1 MGESAY
7 FFFFLSLFFFFFA
20 SLSGYQDRT
29 TCQVNG
35 FVRVDN
41 HILPSL
47 DENDDTTNDHTRR
60 CCSLPGVEAEQPFVL
75 STSLDDGS
83 DKEIPLY
90 RCQRF
95 IRPKLHGA
103 YPAPGYAFHAAWGI
117 ISIDG
122 PCVSQRWTITRLYV
136 WNVDD
141 DDDDDKSKF
150 PSVPS
155 FPLHCSQE
163 ILRAWVTLFP
173 SCSGNELTHNDDN
186 DDNGKNITHLPNPH
200 PTQLLHSCDPTQ
212 VRKPPHLGQARP
224 RPPPAHPP
232 TRGSEDGV
240 PGHGIPVHRSHPLP
254 NRQGFQKEWIQD
266 VRCRPDAESVT
277 SRGLATMTVY

>member
-1 MGESAY
+1 MPTVHKAQVARCISSTPICNPRRLGDY
-7 FFFFLSLFFFFFA
+7 FHRWSLRLA
-20 SLSGYQDRT
+20 TL
-29 TCQVNG
+29 
-35 FVRVDN
+35 DN
-41 HILPSL
+41 
-47 DENDDTTNDHTRR
+47 NA
-60 CCSLPGVEAEQPFVL
+60 V
-75 STSLDDGS
+75 
-83 DKEIPLY
+83 
-90 RCQRF
+90 
-95 IRPKLHGA
+95 
-103 YPAPGYAFHAAWGI
+103 
-117 ISIDG
+117 
-122 PCVSQRWTITRLYV
+122 V
-136 WNVDD
+136 WNVDDD

-224 RPPPAHPP
+224 RPPPAHPWI
-232 TRGSEDGV
+232 RGR
-240 PGHGIPVHRSHPLP
+240 IPVHRSHPLP

-277 SRGLATMTVY
+277 SRGLATMAVY